1 MLAEYGNGQPDTA
14 GAPHH
19 QARQIR
25 RAWGTLV
32 AALGVACLLCSGLA
46 GGGYWYR
53 GHATT
58 KHTACVEVVK
68 GDRAFIRPA
77 YQRNWSAIP
86 ADTNCANR
94 RVELHEGD
102 ALQTAKG
109 THVLLTLWDNTLVEV
124 FEQTE
129 LEVTELRTTQY
140 ISRASN
146 IAIRQTGGLIRV
158 STAPG
163 GYARSRFQVS
173 SGDTAVSLKE
183 DTGSSGGS
191 FIVQVLA
198 AADPVDTA
206 TRSVRASVRRGNA
219 SVRVAGYPGE
229 VRLGANEQTIVPPNG
244 PAGVPTP
251 SRLDL
256 VANGRFV
263 GNDGRF
269 SGWNSIGTP
278 GQVDGPFGK
287 LALVPDTLRNE
298 EIEALEISRGM
309 NSVDHAITGLR
320 QPLDVNVA
328 ELASLTLSA
337 DIQVIEQNVPG
348 GGDVG
353 SEFPILVRINYY
365 DPSGTI
371 QNRVW
376 GFYVVPPVSGVK
388 PPNGSQVKAGEWF
401 PFSVEL
407 RDLVPQPL
415 RLESIDIYAS
425 GHGYRAR
432 ITNVAIVG
440 AEVTGGQ

>member
-1 MLAEYGNGQPDTA
+1 MLAEYENGQPSATRS
-14 GAPHH
+14 PQN

-25 RAWGTLV
+25 RAWGTLS
-32 AALGVACLLCSGLA
+32 AALGVSCLLCIGLA

-53 GHATT
+53 GHATV

-68 GDRAFIRPA
+68 GERAFVRPA

-86 ADTNCANR
+86 ANNSCANR
-94 RVELHEGD
+94 QVELHEGD

-129 LEVTELRTTQY
+129 LEVTESRTTQY

-146 IAIRQTGGLIRV
+146 VAIRQNSGLIRV

-163 GYARSRFQVS
+163 GYARSHFQVTV
-173 SGDTAVSLKE
+173 GDTAVLLKE
-183 DTGSSGGS
+183 GAGSSGGS
-191 FIVQVLA
+191 FIVQVTA
-198 AADPVDTA
+198 ATEPVGEDR
-206 TRSVRASVRRGNA
+206 RSVRASVRRGNA
-219 SVRVAGYPGE
+219 SVRVNGYPGE

-244 PAGVPTP
+244 PPSAPTP

-256 VANGRFV
+256 VANGRFA
-263 GNDGRF
+263 GSDGRF
-269 SGWNSIGTP
+269 AGWSSIGTP

-287 LALVPDTLRNE
+287 LALVPDT
-298 EIEALEISRGM
+298 IGGQDVEALEIARGM

-320 QPLDVNVA
+320 QPLDVNVT

-348 GGDVG
+348 GGDLG

-376 GFYVVPPVSGVK
+376 GFYVVPPATGVK
-388 PPNGSQVKAGEWF
+388 PPNGTQVKAGEWF

-407 RDLVPQPL
+407 RDLVPQPV

-425 GHGYRAR
+425 GHGYRGR